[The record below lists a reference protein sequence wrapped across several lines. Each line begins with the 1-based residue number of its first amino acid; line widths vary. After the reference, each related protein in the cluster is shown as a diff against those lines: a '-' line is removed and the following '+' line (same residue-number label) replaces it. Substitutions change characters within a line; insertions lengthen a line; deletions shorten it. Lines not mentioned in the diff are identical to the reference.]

1 MTAIWIFGNF
11 CPPVQVIR
19 SWPAS
24 EVAYL
29 KVLLMVLLMIEYEV
43 RIEIVKEK
51 PTSSLVM
58 VTGATGFVG
67 GNLALTLAKRGYRVR
82 ALVRDLARANNLEKA
97 GIHLVQGDIV
107 NRAQVEEAARDVHTI
122 YHIAALYR
130 SARYPDDIYK
140 QVNVEGTRNI
150 VTSAKKSGVQRLV
163 HCSTI
168 GVHGDIKS
176 VPGDENSPFDPGDIY
191 QQTKLEGEMVVQ
203 EAIKEGLPATI
214 FRPSGVYGPGD
225 MRLLKIFESIHLGR
239 FRIIGTGKALY
250 HLIYIDDLV
259 EGIILC
265 GEKPEAV
272 GQTYILAGPQYT
284 TITELSRKVAS
295 AVNRKLPPGKLPL
308 RPLKVAAAIC
318 EGLYRPFGLEPPLYR
333 RRLDFFY
340 KNRAFSIDKAKKELG
355 FNPVVDLD
363 QGLTR
368 TADWYFDKGLLNGK
382 IHIRFR
388 KKKNK
393 LNKDKLWP

>member
-1 MTAIWIFGNF
+1 M
-11 CPPVQVIR
+11 
-19 SWPAS
+19 
-24 EVAYL
+24 E
-29 KVLLMVLLMIEYEV
+29 K
-43 RIEIVKEK
+43 K
-51 PTSSLVM
+51 PTNKLVM

-82 ALVRDLARANNLEKA
+82 ALVRDLGRANHLKKA
-97 GIHLVQGDIV
+97 GIHLIQGDIV
-107 NRAQVEEAARDVHTI
+107 NRVQVEKAVRGVHTI
-122 YHIAALYR
+122 FHIAALYR
-130 SARYPDDIYK
+130 SARHSDDVYR
-140 QVNVEGTRNI
+140 QVNVEGTSNI
-150 VTSAKKSGVQRLV
+150 VNAAKKFGVHRLV

-168 GVHGDIKS
+168 GVHGDVKS
-176 VPGDENSPFDPGDIY
+176 VPGDENSPYDPGDIY

-225 MRLLKIFESIHLGR
+225 MRLLKIFASIHLGR
-239 FRIIGTGKALY
+239 FRIIGTGKTLY

-259 EGIILC
+259 EGISLC

-272 GQTYILAGPQYT
+272 GQTYILAGPEYT

-295 AVNRKLPPGKLPL
+295 AVNRKLPSGKLPL
-308 RPLKVAAAIC
+308 GPLKVAAAVC
-318 EGLYRPFGLEPPLYR
+318 EALYRPFGLEPPLYS

-340 KNRAFSIDKAKKELG
+340 KNRAFSIKKAKKELG

-368 TADWYFDKGLLNGK
+368 TADWYFDQGLLNGK
-382 IHIRFR
+382 MHIRFR

-393 LNKDKLWP
+393 FNKDKS